1 MKRTRNAKPN
11 PREVVFYL
19 GIDPGA
25 GGAIACICDNQ
36 NMPKTHPFQWIED
49 YPGDEVAA
57 ANIIRNFLY
66 HASGGPSAVVA
77 ALEKVHSMPREG
89 VSSAFKFG
97 TSYGIWRGILASFEI
112 PFMQPTPQAWQKGIP
127 ERGVGDK
134 KKAKTAI
141 VTYASQ
147 LFPSA
152 APLLRGP
159 KGGIKD
165 GRADALMIAEWR
177 RRQG

>member
-1 MKRTRNAKPN
+1 MKRTKSNLSMNNKKTY
-11 PREVVFYL
+11 FL

-25 GGAIACICDNQ
+25 SGAIACISSDEFLWV
-36 NMPKTHPFQWIED
+36 HDW
-49 YPGDEVAA
+49 PGDEIAA
-57 ANIIRNFLY
+57 ATIIRHFINIKSDNIIY
-66 HASGGPSAVVA
+66 A

-97 TSYGIWRGILASFEI
+97 TAYGIWRGILAAFQI

-127 ERGVGDK
+127 DRGTGDK

-147 LFPSA
+147 CFPSA
-152 APLLRGP
+152 APFLRGP

-177 RRQG
+177 RKQG

>member
-1 MKRTRNAKPN
+1 MIRTKLSSPTTY
-11 PREVVFYL
+11 YL

-25 GGAIACICDNQ
+25 TGAIACLYGNE
-36 NMPKTHPFQWIED
+36 FQWVED
-49 YPGDEVAA
+49 WPGDEVAA
-57 ANIIRNFLY
+57 ARIIRVFLQHKQNSHIY
-66 HASGGPSAVVA
+66 A
-77 ALEKVHSMPREG
+77 ALESVHSMPREG

-97 TSYGIWRGILASFEI
+97 TGYGVWKGILASFEI

-127 ERGVGDK
+127 ERGTEDK

-141 VTYASQ
+141 VMYASQ
-147 LFPSA
+147 CFPSA
-152 APLLRGP
+152 APFLRGP